1 MRVAARTRNRWTP
14 GIFEAAAR
22 EAGFVLHESQRA
34 AALRLSRLGTEL
46 SGRRAPFTAP
56 PRGIYVWGPVG
67 RGKSWL
73 VDTFYAAAPT
83 PRKRRMHFH
92 EFFREFHTRYA
103 AHRGER
109 AAGDHAVAE
118 LLGDCRLVCFDEFH
132 VHDPGDA
139 TILARV
145 LDSLFVQRITLV
157 ATSNYP
163 PAGLL
168 PNPLFHHLVE
178 PVAAALEA
186 ALDIVA
192 VAGDRDYRQAPRPAG
207 SLSGFRRG
215 RYLWPGTAAQL
226 ADAGLAAPE
235 PGERRPVDLGTRT
248 ISARA
253 VRGGSVWFD
262 FADLCDA
269 PYATIDYLELADRFP
284 VWTLS
289 GIPPL
294 ASTNREA
301 AQRFA
306 NLVDVLCDRDITVDL
321 IAPAPL
327 PELLTG
333 ELLPPDIART
343 ASRLALLSG
352 TAPIQ

>member
-1 MRVAARTRNRWTP
+1 MAARTRWAP
-14 GIFEAAAR
+14 GVFEAAAR

-34 AALRLSRLGTEL
+34 AALRLARLGTEL
-46 SGRRAPFTAP
+46 SRRRRPFTPP
-56 PRGIYVWGPVG
+56 PRGVYVWGPVG

-73 VDTFYAAAPT
+73 VDTFYTAAPT

-92 EFFREFHTRYA
+92 EFFREFHTRCA

-109 AAGDHAVAE
+109 AAGDRAVAE

-145 LDSLFVQRITLV
+145 LDSLFAQRITLV

-178 PVAAALEA
+178 PVAAALET

-192 VAGDRDYRQAPRPAG
+192 VTGDRDYRQVPGPDG
-207 SLSGFRRG
+207 SLSGFRCG
-215 RYLWPGTAAQL
+215 RYLWPGTTEQL
-226 ADAGLAAPE
+226 AGAGLTAPRPE
-235 PGERRPVDLGTRT
+235 ERRQVDLGTRT
-248 ISARA
+248 VSARA
-253 VRGGSVWFD
+253 VRGTSIWFD

-269 PYATIDYLELADRFP
+269 PYSTIDYLNLADRFP
-284 VWTLS
+284 VWALS

-294 ASTNREA
+294 STTNREA

-306 NLVDVLCDRDITVDL
+306 NLVDVLCDREITVDL

-327 PELLTG
+327 TEILTG
-333 ELLPPDIART
+333 DLLPPDIART
-343 ASRLALLSG
+343 ASRLALLDG
-352 TAPIQ
+352 TAPIR